1 MKTKVSR
8 YHGRSVEQFLA
19 EHGGDVTGVISGFD
33 RLRLARR
40 WRRATSARLGRTV
53 KLPPLSPK
61 TGYTQGIGP
70 PLARSPTTKTGGY
83 VRRAAAVLPLAA
95 CSPRRVA
102 PNHTAPPLGSK
113 HIPHKRCRPAAV
125 TRDGLVQ
132 PASRFALRRS
142 RTLGV
147 GLVLISVHRC
157 DRQVMRRRHVV

>member
-1 MKTKVSR
+1 MKTTTR
-8 YHGRSVEQFLA
+8 QGHGVEQFLA

-53 KLPPLSPK
+53 KLPLLSPEN
-61 TGYTQGIGP
+61 GYIKGIGP
-70 PLARSPTTKTGGY
+70 PIARSLTTNTGGHA
-83 VRRAAAVLPLAA
+83 RRAATVPPLAA

-102 PNHTAPPLGSK
+102 PDHAAPPLGPK
-113 HIPHKRCRPAAV
+113 HNPHQRCRPAAV

-132 PASRFALRRS
+132 PASRFARWRS

-147 GLVLISVHRC
+147 RPFSVHLH
-157 DRQVMRRRHVV
+157 RRRAIQQEDTS